1 MITLVIRI
9 TLVTV
14 VISVMCITL
23 STVIIPVTLNN
34 LVTVI
39 VLVMVITLVT
49 VIMWELLQ
57 RWKVSLCH
65 YPAIEGAL
73 IEIVW
78 YLVYGGRPYLTSGQ
92 FGGME
97 TQLDRGTKEAPPGPW
112 HSVQ

>member
-1 MITLVIRI
+1 MVVLVTVITLVIRI

-39 VLVMVITLVT
+39 ILVMVITLVT

-78 YLVYGGRPYLTSGQ
+78 YLVYGGRPLPHKWPIWWDGNSIG
-92 FGGME
+92 
-97 TQLDRGTKEAPPGPW
+97 
-112 HSVQ
+112 

>member
-1 MITLVIRI
+1 MLN

-14 VISVMCITL
+14 
-23 STVIIPVTLNN
+23 II
-34 LVTVI
+34 LVK
-39 VLVMVITLVT
+39 VITLVT

-65 YPAIEGAL
+65 YTALEGAL

-97 TQLDRGTKEAPPGPW
+97 TQLDKEAPPRPW